1 MANVAVDKLQW
12 VNDVMKKMKR
22 DHSRAIKIVREKALQ
37 ERLKLKSS
45 YDKELSEM
53 RKLLEQNTQHSNQFQ
68 SQHGQLLQEIE
79 EVLG

>member
-1 MANVAVDKLQW
+1 VGQRCDEENEKGSF
-12 VNDVMKKMKR
+12 
-22 DHSRAIKIVREKALQ
+22 SRNQNSSRKKALQ

-53 RKLLEQNTQHSNQFQ
+53 RKLSEQNTQHNNHFK

-79 EVLG
+79 EVLV